1 MIRRMYILLLIVGL
15 FLSWSAY
22 VMLPSAIQLEQYLV
36 LIPTIILGF
45 VVVLFSIVGLYE
57 QFKIKVINRHSLT
70 PRKVKK

>member
-57 QFKIKVINRHSLT
+57 QFKIKVINRHNLT